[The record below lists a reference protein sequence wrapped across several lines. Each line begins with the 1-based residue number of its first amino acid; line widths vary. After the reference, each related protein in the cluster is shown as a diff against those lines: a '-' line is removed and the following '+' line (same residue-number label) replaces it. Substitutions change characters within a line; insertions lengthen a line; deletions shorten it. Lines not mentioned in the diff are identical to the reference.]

1 MLIFRGVNLRTIKA
15 RINIYGADPTPFS
28 MSQTKMFDDNP
39 PGILGRYPGK
49 GGSWSGGNPDGFKG
63 ILVLEWFNYDI

>member
-1 MLIFRGVNLRTIKA
+1 
-15 RINIYGADPTPFS
+15 

-49 GGSWSGGNPDGFKG
+49 GAVEVVEIQMVSKVF
-63 ILVLEWFNYDI
+63 WF